1 MTRSL
6 TDYADDVWNG
16 AADDNIAQ
24 SGSGGSGVLDVAD
37 GVGFHPGFG
46 NVIAFRAGGELV
58 LFDSGNPMGAPAL
71 HEAVRQWSPDPVS
84 TVVFSHGH
92 IDHVFGVGPFDAE
105 DTPRPTV
112 VAQELIGDRFDRYVL
127 TNGYNAVINQR
138 QFQAPNLTWPTEYR
152 RPDVTYRDAMTL
164 TRGGLTME
172 LFHVQGETDDATVGW
187 LPEQRILLPGDM
199 FIWVTPNCGNPQK
212 VQRYPREWAI
222 AMRRMAAL
230 GAETML
236 PSHGAP
242 IFGADRIR
250 QALTETAEWLESL
263 VEQTLDGMN
272 AGARLDELVHA
283 VKPPEHLADRPYL
296 RARYDEPEFIVRNL
310 WRRYAGWYDGNPAN
324 LKPAPDRQLA
334 AAVAELAG
342 GSTALA
348 DVARRYADAGELRL
362 AAHFAELAVQ
372 ADDSDTTAHAARAEV
387 FDARAK
393 AEESLMARGIF
404 TWAAAES
411 RKVTEGTATQ
421 AGPAARLLAPKQD

>member
-1 MTRSL
+1 
-6 TDYADDVWNG
+6 
-16 AADDNIAQ
+16 
-24 SGSGGSGVLDVAD
+24 VLDVAD

-71 HEAVRQWSPDPVS
+71 HEAVRRWSPDPVS

-105 DTPRPTV
+105 ATPRPTV

-334 AAVAELAG
+334 TAVAELAG

-393 AEESLMARGIF
+393 VEESLMARGIF

-411 RKVTEGTATQ
+411 RKVTDGTGPK

>member
-1 MTRSL
+1 
-6 TDYADDVWNG
+6 
-16 AADDNIAQ
+16 
-24 SGSGGSGVLDVAD
+24 
-37 GVGFHPGFG
+37 
-46 NVIAFRAGGELV
+46 
-58 LFDSGNPMGAPAL
+58 
-71 HEAVRQWSPDPVS
+71 
-84 TVVFSHGH
+84 
-92 IDHVFGVGPFDAE
+92 
-105 DTPRPTV
+105 
-112 VAQELIGDRFDRYVL
+112 
-127 TNGYNAVINQR
+127 
-138 QFQAPNLTWPTEYR
+138 
-152 RPDVTYRDAMTL
+152 MTL

-342 GSTALA
+342 GSTAPGRRRPPLRRRRGA
-348 DVARRYADAGELRL
+348 APGRALRRAGRAGRRLRHHRARRPRRGLRRPGQGRGVAHGARHLHLGGGRVAQGHRRDGPEVRPLGAAAGAEAGLVGRWPARVYGEGAEPDPRFTFANERTFLAWLRTALALVVAGVAVDVLAESGDADGRRVPPARGGPHRPGHGGQRGGLHPVDGQRAGDAPAR
-362 AAHFAELAVQ
+362 A
-372 ADDSDTTAHAARAEV
+372 AARAGPR
-387 FDARAK
+387 DGPGRGHRGRRPRPGAPRSCSDGPLRPACRRGTRACSWSGRRWPG
-393 AEESLMARGIF
+393 AGPCSP
-404 TWAAAES
+404 
-411 RKVTEGTATQ
+411 GTA
-421 AGPAARLLAPKQD
+421 PPC